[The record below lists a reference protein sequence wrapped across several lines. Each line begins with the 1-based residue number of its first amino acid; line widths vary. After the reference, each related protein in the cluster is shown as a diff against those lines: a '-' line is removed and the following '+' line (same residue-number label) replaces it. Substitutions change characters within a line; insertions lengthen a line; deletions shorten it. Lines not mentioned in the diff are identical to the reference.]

1 MFSTH
6 RAQATQYCW
15 VGWGKLLKTELGWH
29 GKEGQIA
36 ATRAQGV
43 LSEDCLYPS
52 ILALHR
58 GKLKY
63 MRLLGPR
70 GVLTPQ
76 YRKNNHEAVRGLS
89 PNRVERGL

>member
-29 GKEGQIA
+29 GKEGQMA

-43 LSEDCLYPS
+43 LSEGCLYPS

-58 GKLKY
+58 GKLKIN
-63 MRLLGPR
+63 
-70 GVLTPQ
+70 T
-76 YRKNNHEAVRGLS
+76 
-89 PNRVERGL
+89 

>member
-1 MFSTH
+1 
-6 RAQATQYCW
+6 
-15 VGWGKLLKTELGWH
+15 
-29 GKEGQIA
+29 
-36 ATRAQGV
+36 
-43 LSEDCLYPS
+43 
-52 ILALHR
+52 
-58 GKLKY
+58 